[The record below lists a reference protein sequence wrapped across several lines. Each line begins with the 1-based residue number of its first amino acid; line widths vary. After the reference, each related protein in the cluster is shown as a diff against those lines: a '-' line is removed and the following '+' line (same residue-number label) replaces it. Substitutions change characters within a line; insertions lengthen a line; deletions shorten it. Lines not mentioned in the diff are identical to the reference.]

1 MVDRSND
8 RASELEAAQ
17 IQWRNLF
24 SRPTSP
30 GEAPQLLS
38 HVRYHKPGLLTR
50 SNQRENHR
58 WGDILGQKSSHYTR
72 VNVQNVNGISIDG
85 RGGQLNDICAVAQET
100 LADIFCGQE
109 HNLDVTQMHVR
120 SLLYDTV
127 QQYWDRTRFI
137 AGTTPIP
144 FATPYKPGGTF
155 LLTSGRTS
163 GRVVHQTQDRW
174 GRWVTQEFSGRAG
187 TKVVIVSAY
196 QPVEKR
202 GQEGNLTVA
211 GQHRSLLLQSQ
222 GPVTNPRSAF
232 RRDLLLALQGHLRAG
247 SDILLVGDFNESFGS
262 DADGMSFIAGEL
274 QLVNLG
280 PLRHSSHAPAT
291 YSRGTKCLDYALGSP
306 RLQAAL
312 VAMGYEEFN
321 ARLSSDHRGYF
332 LDFDTDTLFGSP
344 TPDLATPHR
353 RMLKANNVRQV
364 TAYIDRMY
372 ELLSAHNAFQRGH
385 KLTHPGNRH
394 RFAERLDRDVLAAS
408 ISAEASLPQ
417 FGEPAWSLEL
427 SQARRKAQYL
437 RKALSMFRIALD
449 NTKILQEYSQAF
461 PEAEVPCTQGHC
473 SRLLRSATLEIRS
486 LVKQSYV
493 TRRTQRRQRIK
504 ALETSR
510 CSSDKETAQRLRRLQ
525 KAEDITAVTHKLR
538 HVRGKYSRSGVV
550 RLEIPLNT
558 GDDPKHVRNGNTSTF
573 LRKSFGSFKNGI
585 GFILARHTGHPLQ
598 FHRWQIY

>member
-1 MVDRSND
+1 MVDRSPD
-8 RASELEAAQ
+8 RASELATAQ
-17 IQWRNLF
+17 KQWRNLF
-24 SRPTSP
+24 SRPSSP
-30 GEAPQLLS
+30 GVAPQSLS
-38 HVRYHKPGLLTR
+38 QVKHRKRGLLTR
-50 SNQRENHR
+50 SNQRENHP
-58 WGDILGQKSSHYTR
+58 WGDILGQKSPHHTR
-72 VNVQNVNGISIDG
+72 VYVQNVNGISIDG
-85 RGGQLNDICAVAQET
+85 RGGQLNDICAVVQET
-100 LADIFCGQE
+100 QADIFCGQE

-127 QQYWDRTRFI
+127 QQYWDRTRFL

-155 LLTSGRTS
+155 LLTIGRTS

-211 GQHRSLLLQSQ
+211 GQHRSLLLQAQDS
-222 GPVTNPRSAF
+222 VTNPRSAF
-232 RRDLLLALQGHLRAG
+232 RRDLLSALRGHLRAG
-247 SDILLVGDFNESFGS
+247 SDILLVGDFNETFGS

-280 PLRHSSHAPAT
+280 PGRHSSHAPAT
-291 YSRGTKCLDYALGSP
+291 YARGTKCLDYALGSP

-332 LDFDTDTLFGSP
+332 LDFDTDKLFGSP
-344 TPDLATPHR
+344 TPDLATPNR

-372 ELLSAHNAFQRGH
+372 ELLSVHNAFQRGH

-394 RFAERLDRDVLAAS
+394 QFAERLDRDVLAAS

-417 FGEPAWSLEL
+417 FRNKFRVL
-427 SQARRKAQYL
+427 SK
-437 RKALSMFRIALD
+437 
-449 NTKILQEYSQAF
+449 
-461 PEAEVPCTQGHC
+461 
-473 SRLLRSATLEIRS
+473 
-486 LVKQSYV
+486 
-493 TRRTQRRQRIK
+493 
-504 ALETSR
+504 
-510 CSSDKETAQRLRRLQ
+510 
-525 KAEDITAVTHKLR
+525 
-538 HVRGKYSRSGVV
+538 
-550 RLEIPLNT
+550 
-558 GDDPKHVRNGNTSTF
+558 F
-573 LRKSFGSFKNGI
+573 L
-585 GFILARHTGHPLQ
+585 
-598 FHRWQIY
+598 